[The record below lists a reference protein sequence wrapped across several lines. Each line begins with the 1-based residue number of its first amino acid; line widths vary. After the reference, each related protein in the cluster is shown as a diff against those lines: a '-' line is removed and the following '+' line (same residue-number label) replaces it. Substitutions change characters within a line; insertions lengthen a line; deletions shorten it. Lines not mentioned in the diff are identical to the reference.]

1 MFTKLKNFSEDVA
14 KSFNDV
20 NHDGTNGTVHTPNR
34 LKNPIN
40 ELKNE
45 SRVLNTK
52 TPDAQDLTQP
62 EDEPISKSLSP
73 SLVENKAE
81 PTKSKTIDLAE
92 LPPSIRS
99 KMKKFAKYEEKYPV
113 LLEAFKTEKR
123 KAELIVS
130 FEKVLQ
136 ENTPISSIS
145 DAGLLVEYLNGI
157 NEKATMLNEEMRKY
171 AKENSS
177 LNEKLK
183 DVETRLKEA
192 LEKGKESES
201 EGATKDSISS
211 QESNDELEKLRNTI
225 SDLKEK
231 LEKKQAEDK
240 TVEEKGGENNKE
252 EKTDDRQTKQ
262 AEEVDGY
269 KKDIESYKKEIESV
283 KDKLEKS
290 ESSSRNIKDELSAA
304 IEKSNSL
311 EKDLKKLND
320 MSKNQ
325 NETAGLKTKL
335 EEYNKQLAELE
346 DVNST
351 LQTEIENKNKEL
363 KKFKDISGTMQ
374 NDLGNANK
382 SIENLK
388 SETQELNERA
398 SDLLNQLDEK
408 NKIIKELEQ
417 DQLNSGQPVE
427 AATPAIPSSN
437 NKKNKKKNKKGGK
450 KNLTTENQITLN
462 KEAEQGMSA
471 EPEDMQNKY
480 DELKKENERIQSCLK
495 EIDSSKQEI
504 SDELKRTKE
513 KYDKLVEEHDDL
525 ITNHNKVKSDLE
537 LKIEDVDHL
546 RDLLKTIGDDLVQA
560 RDEIKELKAKS
571 KSVKLNNDEGLKKEL
586 TEMQAKFK
594 ELNESK
600 ENVEKHKQELLKSIE
615 DNKSSN
621 SSNEKLLNTV
631 MDEKQKLE
639 NRFRELTKDLEA
651 SKGKNSDLEK
661 EIEKHLKSIED
672 NDLSQSLN
680 KADHDAL
687 NVKHSALK
695 SKFEE
700 TNKQF
705 EIAKQEKDD
714 LNKRIK
720 ELSEFKSNDT
730 SLKLE
735 IASLK
740 TSISHKDQLIENF
753 KQKIDE
759 LNKLNEE
766 LSGSIAKLKASN
778 NELQN
783 SNKDLVSEKN
793 TLVTKQELSFEK
805 NNSLNNELLKLQSEK
820 QKLSTELETIKDKH
834 DSLVK
839 DKTSSSNSIQTFRQQ
854 YEELSMKSKESMLR
868 IDNLEDELNESRTML
883 QERTRESSTIRR
895 MLVDAEEQLKLK
907 NHDFKS
913 ELTKISKEKS
923 EVENNCQALIK
934 KKQREIDEFKSITDN
949 YLLKIQDLENKCNE
963 LKQQYEE
970 LESEKL
976 KNKNTISDKDESFEE
991 TQQTIETLR
1000 SSLQDS
1006 SKKVK
1011 DFENLNNILKRLNE
1025 ESNLKFE
1032 RLSKNYK
1039 ILTQQYKQIKSSND
1053 SPIQSHAQSS
1063 ESLTNSPST
1072 SSRHSVD
1079 DSSSE
1084 SSNQTNVAY
1093 LKNVLLGFFEHKDQR
1108 DQLLPVVKT
1117 LFNLSSDDEKKFL
1130 LALK

>member
-14 KSFNDV
+14 KSFNDI
-20 NHDGTNGTVHTPNR
+20 NHDGTNGNVHTPSR

-45 SRVLNTK
+45 SKVLNTK
-52 TPDAQDLTQP
+52 TPDAKDLTQP

-73 SLVENKAE
+73 SLADNKTD
-81 PTKSKTIDLAE
+81 PTKNQTIDLAE

-99 KMKKFAKYEEKYPV
+99 KMKKFAKYEEKYPI

-123 KAELIVS
+123 KAELTVS

-157 NEKATMLNEEMRKY
+157 NEKTTMLNEEMRKY
-171 AKENSS
+171 AKENSI

-183 DVETRLKEA
+183 DVEIRLKEA
-192 LEKGKESES
+192 LEKDKEPEN
-201 EGATKDSISS
+201 EGISS
-211 QESNDELEKLRNTI
+211 QDSNDEIEKLRNTI

-240 TVEEKGGENNKE
+240 PVEEKGRENEKE
-252 EKTDDRQTKQ
+252 EETDDRQTKQ
-262 AEEVDGY
+262 SEEVDGY

-283 KDKLEKS
+283 KDKLKKS
-290 ESSSRNIKDELSAA
+290 EFSSRNIKDELSAA

-320 MSKNQ
+320 TSEND
-325 NETAGLKTKL
+325 NETTGLKTKL
-335 EEYNKQLAELE
+335 EEYKKQVAELE
-346 DVNST
+346 DVNNT
-351 LQTEIENKNKEL
+351 LETEIENKNMEL
-363 KKFKDISGTMQ
+363 ERFKDKSGAIQ
-374 NDLGNANK
+374 NDLNNTNK
-382 SIENLK
+382 SIETLN
-388 SETQELNERA
+388 SEAQVLNERA
-398 SDLLNQLDEK
+398 SDLSNQLDEK

-417 DQLNSGQPVE
+417 NQFNAGQEIEVT
-427 AATPAIPSSN
+427 TPATPSSN

-450 KNLTTENQITLN
+450 KTSTAEKQITMN
-462 KEAEQGMSA
+462 KEAEQGLSA
-471 EPEDMQNKY
+471 ESEDMRNKY

-513 KYDKLVEEHDDL
+513 KYDKLVQEHDEL
-525 ITNHNKVKSDLE
+525 ITNHKKAKSDLK

-560 RDEIKELKAKS
+560 RDEIKELKEKS
-571 KSVKLNNDEGLKKEL
+571 KSVKLNNDGGLKKEL

-594 ELNESK
+594 ELNKSK
-600 ENVEKHKQELLKSIE
+600 EDIEKSKEELLKSIE
-615 DNKSSN
+615 DNN
-621 SSNEKLLNTV
+621 SSNEESLNTV
-631 MDEKQKLE
+631 RDEKQKLE
-639 NRFRELTKDLEA
+639 NSLRELTKDLKA
-651 SKGKNSDLEK
+651 SKEKNSDLEN
-661 EIEKHLKSIED
+661 EIGKHLKSIED
-672 NDLSQSLN
+672 NDLSQRLN
-680 KADHDAL
+680 KGDYDAL
-687 NVKHSALK
+687 NKKHSALT
-695 SKFEE
+695 SKFED

-705 EIAKQEKDD
+705 EIVKQEKND

-720 ELSEFKSNDT
+720 ELSEFKSNDS

-740 TSISHKDQLIENF
+740 TSISHKDQLIEDF
-753 KQKIDE
+753 KKKIDA

-766 LSGSIAKLKASN
+766 LSGSISKLKTSN

-820 QKLSTELETIKDKH
+820 QKLSTELETMKDKH

-854 YEELSMKSKESMLR
+854 YEELSMKSKESLLR

-923 EVENNCQALIK
+923 EIENNCQALIK

-976 KNKNTISDKDESFEE
+976 KDKNTISDKDENFEE

-1000 SSLQDS
+1000 NSLQAS

-1011 DFENLNNILKRLNE
+1011 DFENLNNILKKLNE

-1063 ESLTNSPST
+1063 ESLTKSPST
-1072 SSRHSVD
+1072 SSRHSAD